1 MPSLQ
6 TSSIGSVF
14 LNNYIL
20 NYTLTFKTGN
30 VKNKKFYNPNN
41 IKELIN
47 IRKYTYDKIG
57 KIDIHSKKSYARNQE
72 RLTAAPWEL
81 CSKHSCSMWAHGE
94 SVD

>member
-20 NYTLTFKTGN
+20 NYTLTFKIGN

-47 IRKYTYDKIG
+47 IRKYTYDNIC
-57 KIDIHSKKSYARNQE
+57 KIDTHSKKSYAR
-72 RLTAAPWEL
+72 
-81 CSKHSCSMWAHGE
+81 KG
-94 SVD
+94 VG